1 MAYKLTPRKEYY
13 RCKNVN
19 FCCVCGDDKS
29 PSRFT
34 KLFSTVGKQKKLSK
48 LIYSLT
54 NFELEESD
62 NNAECLKVCRSCE
75 RKLEKSADFQTCA
88 IATRCK
94 VCGKKRRLKGASH
107 FLQVSLD
114 HRLRKES
121 VLKLQCK
128 TKRRKTRCL
137 LIRIPFMISRYGKY
151 YNLTLFVQFHNN

>member
-13 RCKNVN
+13 RWKNVN

-88 IATRCK
+88 IATLQSVREKASSKRCLTFSPSK
-94 VCGKKRRLKGASH
+94 SGPQTEKRISAETSMENQTEED
-107 FLQVSLD
+107 QVSID
-114 HRLRKES
+114 TDS
-121 VLKLQCK
+121 VHD
-128 TKRRKTRCL
+128 
-137 LIRIPFMISRYGKY
+137 IEYEKY